1 MSKLKSLT
9 LKGYKSIESLE
20 AFELGEG
27 LNVLIGANGAGKS
40 NFISIFRLL
49 SELAAGRLESFVQEE
64 RGANALLFR
73 SRKHT
78 KQIDAEFYFARNGYR
93 ISLKPVGQDLFF
105 AREETWFRGDFAT
118 MPHSLGSGHRESKLR
133 DAVATDA
140 FARWVIPALSSWR
153 VFHFHDTS
161 VAAGMRNAQPVRDNL
176 ALRSDATNLAPFLR
190 HLREQHPEQYKAI
203 REAVQ
208 IVAPF
213 FGGLVYRK
221 GVETTE
227 LEWFHAGDR
236 DTPLGPHQLSDGTL
250 RFLCLA
256 TLLLQPADYQPDTI
270 LLDEPELGLH
280 PAALSVLASMLHRAA
295 EKKQIIVSTQST
307 ELVDEL
313 PPDEIIV
320 VEREGGATTFRRLE
334 AAPLKDWLKDYRMGD
349 LWKMNVLGGGPRR
362 D

>member
-9 LKGYKSIESLE
+9 LKGYKSIEALE
-20 AFELGEG
+20 AFELGGG

-40 NFISIFRLL
+40 NFISLFRLL
-49 SELAAGRLESFVQEE
+49 SELAAGRLEAFVQEE
-64 RGANALLFR
+64 RGADALLFK

-78 KQIDAEFYFARNGYR
+78 KQIDAEFYFGRNGYR
-93 ISLKPVGQDLFF
+93 ISLKPVGQSLFF
-105 AREETWFRGDFAT
+105 AREETWFAGDFAT
-118 MPHSLGSGHRESKLR
+118 TSHSLGSGYRETKL
-133 DAVATDA
+133 AESIATDA
-140 FARWVIPALSSWR
+140 FSRWVKPAVSGWR

-161 VAAGMRNAQPVRDNL
+161 ATAGMRNAQPVRDNL
-176 ALRSDATNLAPFLR
+176 ALHPNAENLAPFLR
-190 HLREQHPEQYKAI
+190 RLREQHLSEFKAI
-203 REAVQ
+203 LEAVR

-213 FGGLVYRK
+213 FGDLVYRK
-221 GVETTE
+221 NAAAVE

-236 DTPLGPHQLSDGTL
+236 DTPLGPLQLSDGTL

-280 PAALSVLASMLHRAA
+280 PAALSVLAGMLHRAA

-320 VEREGGATTFRRLE
+320 VEREGGATTFKRLE

>member
-9 LKGYKSIESLE
+9 LKGYKSIEALE

-49 SELAAGRLESFVQEE
+49 ADLAAGRLQAFVQEE
-64 RGANALLFR
+64 RGADALLFR

-78 KQIDAEFYFARNGYR
+78 KQIDAEFYFGRNGYR
-93 ISLKPVGQDLFF
+93 FSLKTAGQDLFF
-105 AREETWFRGDFAT
+105 GREETFFAGDFAAT
-118 MPHSLGSGHRESKLR
+118 ARSLGSGHRESMLR
-133 DAVATDA
+133 EALATDA
-140 FARWVIPALSSWR
+140 FAQWVIPALSSWR

-161 VAAGMRNAQPVRDNL
+161 SSAGMRNAHPVRDNL
-176 ALRSDATNLAPFLR
+176 ALRPDGGNIAPFLR
-190 HLREQHPEQYKAI
+190 RLREQHPREFKEI
-203 REAVQ
+203 LEAVR

-213 FGGLVYRK
+213 FGDLVYRK
-221 GVETTE
+221 NATTAE
-227 LEWFHAGDR
+227 LEWFHLGDR

-256 TLLLQPADYQPDTI
+256 TLLLQPTDYQPDTI

-280 PAALSVLASMLHRAA
+280 PTALSVLASMLHRAA
-295 EKKQIIVSTQST
+295 ERKQIIVSTQST

-313 PPDEIIV
+313 PPEEIIV
-320 VEREGGATTFRRLE
+320 VEREGGATTFKRLE
-334 AAPLKDWLKDYRMGD
+334 APPLKDWLKDYRMGD
-349 LWKMNVLGGGPRR
+349 LWKMNVLGGGPRL